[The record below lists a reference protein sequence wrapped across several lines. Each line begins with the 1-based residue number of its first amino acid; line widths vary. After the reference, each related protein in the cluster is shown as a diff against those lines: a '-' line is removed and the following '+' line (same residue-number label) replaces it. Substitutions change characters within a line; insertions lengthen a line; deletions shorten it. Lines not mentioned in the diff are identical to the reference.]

1 MVDATGC
8 VVSFETSGDGT
19 GIDTAGDG
27 SVGTWITVDVA
38 RGTVLA
44 SCKLEVF
51 DTSGTFIAAA
61 TLLVEGMVTF
71 TGCC

>member
-19 GIDTAGDG
+19 GTDTAGDG
-27 SVGTWITVDVA
+27 SVGTWTTVDVA

-44 SCKLEVF
+44 SCKLDIS
-51 DTSGTFIAAA
+51 DTSGTAAA
-61 TLLVEGMVTF
+61 NLIAEGMVTF